1 MEKLSLTLLGEPRT
15 KKNSQRIFTR
25 KNGQPF
31 IAPSGAY
38 KAYSAACATQ
48 IPPQVRGRFEGRFN
62 VKCTYFMKT
71 RRKVDLNNLLEATTD
86 ILVHANVLADDNAN
100 IVAGHDGS
108 RVRYDPNNPRVEI
121 VISELID

>member
-1 MEKLSLTLLGEPRT
+1 MFRAVITLKGDPRT
-15 KKNSQRIFTR
+15 KKNSQRIYTR
-25 KNGQPF
+25 RDGKPF
-31 IAPSGAY
+31 VAPSGAFR
-38 KAYSAACATQ
+38 AYSSACAIQ
-48 IPPQVRGRFEGRFN
+48 ISPQLRGRFEGRYN
-62 VKCTYFMKT
+62 VKCVYFMKT
-71 RRKVDLNNLLEATTD
+71 HRRVDLNNLLEATTD

>member
-1 MEKLSLTLLGEPRT
+1 MFRAVITLKGDPRT
-15 KKNSQRIFTR
+15 KKNSQRIYTR
-25 KNGQPF
+25 RDGKPF
-31 IAPSGAY
+31 VAPSGAFR
-38 KAYSAACATQ
+38 AYSSACTIQ
-48 IPPQVRGRFEGRFN
+48 ISPQLRGRFEGRYN
-62 VKCTYFMKT
+62 VKCVYFMKT
-71 RRKVDLNNLLEATTD
+71 RRRVDLNNLLEATTD